1 MKYVALGE
9 EEVGGGKQKEGRGP
23 WHFLSNESCFFFFLE
38 ILSVGWYLAREQGL
52 WHES

>member
-23 WHFLSNESCFFFFLE
+23 WHFLSNDSCIFFLE